1 MRCLIFLIKTVYL
14 IFKGGERCKFLE
26 VKRSFFF
33 NLFIAMNCTEFNH
46 KIMCIDSIVENKLD
60 TLRL

>member
-26 VKRSFFF
+26 FERLFF
-33 NLFIAMNCTEFNH
+33 LKFIHSNELYRI
-46 KIMCIDSIVENKLD
+46 KP
-60 TLRL
+60 

>member
-1 MRCLIFLIKTVYL
+1 MYL

-26 VKRSFFF
+26 VERSFFL